1 MCLKL
6 SVIRMQY
13 STLALFGALM
23 ILFTVVKMFYDK
35 ILKIVIAKR
44 CEVQK
49 GVEYLK

>member
-13 STLALFGALM
+13 STLVLFGALM
-23 ILFTVVKMFYDK
+23 ILFTVVNMFYDK
-35 ILKIVIAKR
+35 VLKIVSAKR

-49 GVEYLK
+49 GVENSK